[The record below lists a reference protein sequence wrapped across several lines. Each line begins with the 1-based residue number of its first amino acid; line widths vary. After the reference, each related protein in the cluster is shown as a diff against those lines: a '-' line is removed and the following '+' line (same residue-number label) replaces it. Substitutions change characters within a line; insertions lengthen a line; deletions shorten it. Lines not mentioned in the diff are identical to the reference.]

1 MCMKIGYFVRYCT
14 LSYVGMIE
22 ETREV
27 DTIMGGRTKKGS
39 NIEIGTRLRV
49 MRENLGKSQA
59 EFAEILDV
67 SDDHYRKLESGSAG
81 LTIEKIR
88 ILYKKLNIDPTYL
101 LVGEKME
108 DFDLDR
114 YLVNCSKEQRD
125 RLLKRCLDYIAGYII
140 K

>member
-1 MCMKIGYFVRYCT
+1 MCMKNGYFVRYCA

-22 ETREV
+22 EIREV
-27 DTIMGGRTKKGS
+27 DTTMGRAKKDG
-39 NIEIGTRLRV
+39 NIEIGTRLKV

-59 EFAEILDV
+59 AFAEILDV
-67 SDDHYRKLESGSAG
+67 SDDHYRKLESGNAG
-81 LTIEKIR
+81 LTIEKVR
-88 ILYKKLNIDPTYL
+88 ILYEKLNIDPTYL
-101 LVGEKME
+101 LVGKKME

-125 RLLKRCLDYIAGYII
+125 RLLKRCLDYIAGYVI